1 MMQTSLHEAA
11 VARLEL
17 MSTKAPKAVTAS
29 SAALKLPEEEP
40 KASRSAATPTR
51 ARRPR
56 GQRVLAGWSAEELES
71 RRADL
76 QSRLAAYLVHGRPRV
91 ILTDNL
97 RTMLSIKKG
106 QGVYTFRIHHMFTA
120 APPVILRSLARYAE
134 RHDAEAA
141 ALLRAF
147 IDGNEHMIRAAKQ
160 PRQVDLDTEGAHHN
174 LQEIFDELNERYFD
188 GRIEAMITWGP
199 RAKRRRGRSS
209 IKLGSYAVEDKLI
222 RIHPVL
228 DAADV
233 PRFFVAWIV
242 YHEMLH
248 EVHDMPIV
256 DGRRIYHT
264 AEFRRA
270 EARFDDYFESVL
282 WERTNLHKLL
292 DR

>member
-1 MMQTSLHEAA
+1 MP
-11 VARLEL
+11 
-17 MSTKAPKAVTAS
+17 TKAHKAVM
-29 SAALKLPEEEP
+29 AAN
-40 KASRSAATPTR
+40 AAAPVAPPPPRRRTR
-51 ARRPR
+51 AARAEAEGEGEGE
-56 GQRVLAGWSAEELES
+56 GQRRLAGLSQEEVETLRVE
-71 RRADL
+71 L
-76 QSRLAAYLVHGRPRV
+76 QQRLAAYLIAGRPRV

-106 QGVYTFRIHHMFTA
+106 QGIYTFRIHHMFSA
-120 APPVILRSLARYAE
+120 APPVILRALARYAE
-134 RHDAEAA
+134 RHDGEAA

-147 IDGNEHMIRAAKQ
+147 IDGNEHLIRQ
-160 PRQVDLDTEGAHHN
+160 SSEPRQVDLDTEGAHHN
-174 LQEIFDELNERYFD
+174 LQELFDELNASYFD
-188 GRIEAMITWGP
+188 GRIEAQITWGP
-199 RAKRRRGRSS
+199 RTKRRRRRSS
-209 IKLGSYAVEDKLI
+209 IKLGSYALEDKLI

-264 AEFRRA
+264 PEFRRA
-270 EARFDDYFESVL
+270 EARYEHYLEAVL